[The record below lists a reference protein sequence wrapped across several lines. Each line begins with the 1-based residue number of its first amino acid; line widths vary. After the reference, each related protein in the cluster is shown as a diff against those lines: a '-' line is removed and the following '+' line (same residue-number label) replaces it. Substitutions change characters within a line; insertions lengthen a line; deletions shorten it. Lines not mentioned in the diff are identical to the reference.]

1 MDDWDKPGFP
11 NLLDFS
17 FSEYL
22 SQILLICWVMSCCL
36 SINTMRIIFSQH
48 KVIFDYSSTISE
60 TLQNSFSDMN
70 SEEINTNDSK
80 QSQDAILADT
90 NDLEQSQD
98 AILAELKTTN
108 QQLLLEK
115 QELQEEIDKYKQ
127 IMCSNT
133 DLTTQ
138 LNEIN

>member
-1 MDDWDKPGFP
+1 M
-11 NLLDFS
+11 
-17 FSEYL
+17 
-22 SQILLICWVMSCCL
+22 
-36 SINTMRIIFSQH
+36 
-48 KVIFDYSSTISE
+48 YSAKKY
-60 TLQNSFSDMN
+60 
-70 SEEINTNDSK
+70 NTNDSK